1 VSVADKR
8 KLRPLTHVSILAS
21 AGSGKTF
28 QLTNRYIQILAR
40 GAAPSSILAS
50 TFTRAAAG
58 EIRDRILERLATS
71 ALSRKRRL
79 ELGQHTE
86 LGSLSKETVLDLLAI
101 LAHNLHRLQ
110 IRTLDSFFGT
120 IVRCFALELGLPAD
134 ARIADQDEDVRLR
147 REAIRMMLDEG
158 EEAAIIELLASL
170 TEGSSE
176 RAVTETIDATVAG
189 LYELYREADP
199 GAWSAVPPSRMLSDE
214 ELDEAIEALRE
225 AVPSGPKRTINAHVA
240 DCERVERCRSNS
252 SDDWKEFF
260 AKGLAAKVADGSLAY
275 YKKPIDDHTVAAY
288 RDLLRHAHAVFR
300 MRIITQTA
308 ATYELLE
315 LFDRCYRRAKH
326 RNKVVTFADLTA
338 ALAAAELRGQLDEIC
353 FRIDARLQHVL
364 LDEMQ
369 DTNIQQWNALRPIID
384 EIVSY
389 PAEERSFFCVGD
401 VKQSIYGWRDAC
413 PEVLSRIG
421 DLLARPG
428 GVTVIERQT
437 LATSYRSAQ
446 AVIDTVNRVFANLET
461 NAALTRYTDA
471 ARGWVAE
478 FERHSTARVDLPG
491 YVELRTV
498 ERADDGAK
506 RQTMRLQRAADLVSD
521 LYLRHRDAKR
531 IGVLCRTNAAVSRVL
546 YELGPTRRRIPATG
560 RGGGPLT
567 DAPAVN
573 AILDLLRMVEHPDH
587 TVAAFNV
594 EASPLGPVIG
604 LEEKETP
611 PQTIGNRRAIAGRI
625 RRRIADDGLART
637 IQGWVRAIA
646 GDTDER
652 QYRRCMQL
660 IHLAQLFDARAYSR
674 IDEFVHMVESR
685 AVADPAESTV
695 QVMTVHQSKGL
706 EFDIVILP
714 ELEAEIA
721 ATRTLKV
728 VYERDGD
735 AGPIARIARHV
746 SKDMWQTFPDLAP
759 MFEQHIGRLAY
770 ESLCLLYVALTRARQ
785 GLYML
790 VDPPSERARTV
801 PARLSAL
808 LLCAL
813 SDGGEIEPDQV
824 VYSHGESAWLTP
836 LKVVKGDPMAAQPT
850 ELGLNMPI
858 AFAPTDGPLLRL
870 ANLVGD
876 DKKTVGEAL
885 TLSASTAGLWGA
897 AFCALLGEV
906 DFFEDFRARRE
917 RLITKVARA
926 VPSRDDGWAAARVD
940 EFLRMLDDHAGLQE
954 ALSRGPRRASARV
967 EHDVPFA
974 RLVDGELQQGMLQRV
989 VVDDPGGVAE
999 SVEVFGFSHDKPA
1012 TLEAAEERARGL
1024 RSLAKAWRAAAS
1036 EQFGVAEDAISVSL
1050 VFIAVGYVVTVL

>member
-1 VSVADKR
+1 MSAVDNKR
-8 KLRPLTHVSILAS
+8 KAMPLTHVSILAS

-28 QLTNRYIQILAR
+28 QLTNRYIKILAR

-58 EIRDRILERLATS
+58 EIRDRILKRLAEG
-71 ALSRKRRL
+71 ALSRKMRL

-86 LGSLSKETVLDLLAI
+86 LYSLSKNRVLDLLAI

-120 IVRCFALELGLPAD
+120 IVRCFAFELGLPAD

-158 EEAAIIELLASL
+158 DQESIIEILASL

-176 RAVTETIDATVAG
+176 RAVTETIDGTVGG

-199 GAWSAVPPSRMLSDE
+199 NAWTAIPPSRMLSDD
-214 ELDEAIEALRE
+214 ELDAAIANLRA
-225 AVPSGPKRTINAHVA
+225 AVPSGPKRTINGHTA
-240 DCERVERCRSNS
+240 DCDRVDRCRSNS

-260 AKGLAAKVADGSLAY
+260 SKGLAKAVAKGTLSY
-275 YKKPIDDHTVAAY
+275 YRNQIEDHTVAAY

-300 MRIITQTA
+300 MRIITQTS
-308 ATYELLE
+308 ATYELLQ
-315 LFDRCYRRAKH
+315 LFDSCYRRTKH
-326 RNKVVTFADLTA
+326 RNKVVTFADLTC
-338 ALAAAELRGQLDEIC
+338 ALAQAEFTGQLDDIC

-369 DTNIQQWNALRPIID
+369 DTNIQQWNALRPIVD
-384 EIVSY
+384 EVVSY
-389 PAEERSFFCVGD
+389 QADERSFFCVGD

-421 DLLARPG
+421 ELLARPG
-428 GVTVIERQT
+428 GISVIERQT
-437 LATSYRSAQ
+437 LSTSYRSAP
-446 AVIDTVNRVFANLET
+446 AVIETVNRVFQGLPQ
-461 NAALTRYTDA
+461 NAALERFVDA
-471 ARGWVAE
+471 AQNWVSE
-478 FERHSTARVDLPG
+478 FETHSTAKSELPG

-498 ERADDGAK
+498 DRADDGAK
-506 RQTMRLQRAADLVSD
+506 RKTLRLQRAADLVSD
-521 LYLRHRDAKR
+521 LYLRHRENKR

-573 AILDLLRMVEHPDH
+573 AILDLLRTVDHPDH

-594 EASPLGPVIG
+594 EASPLGPAVG
-604 LEEKETP
+604 LVEKETP
-611 PQTIGNRRAIAGRI
+611 AQTVGNRRAIAGRI

-637 IQGWVRAIA
+637 IQGWVGSIA
-646 GDTDER
+646 SATDER

-660 IHLAQLFDARAYSR
+660 IHLAQLFDARPYSR
-674 IDEFVHMVESR
+674 IDEFVGMVESR

-721 ATRTLKV
+721 ATRSLKV
-728 VYERDGD
+728 VYQRDGD
-735 AGPIARIARHV
+735 AGPISRIARHV
-746 SKDMWQTFPDLAP
+746 SKDMWETFPDLAP
-759 MFEQHIGRLAY
+759 MFEQHINRLAF

-790 VDPPSERARTV
+790 VDPPSERARKT

-808 LLCAL
+808 LLSAL
-813 SDGGEIEPDQV
+813 GDGEIEPDQL

-836 LKVVKGDPMAAQPT
+836 LKVVSGDPMAATPT

-870 ANLVGD
+870 ANLMGD

-885 TLSASTAGLWGA
+885 TLSESTAGLWGA
-897 AFCALLGEV
+897 AFRALLQEI
-906 DFFEDFRARRE
+906 DFYEDFAPDRE
-917 RLITKVARA
+917 ALIDIAARA
-926 VPSRDDGWAAARVD
+926 VPSRDDGFAAARVE
-940 EFLRMLDDHAGLQE
+940 EFLRMLADHKGLRN
-954 ALSRGPRRASARV
+954 ALSRGSRPNTTRV
-967 EHDVPFA
+967 EHELPFA
-974 RLVDGELQQGMLQRV
+974 RLVDGELQQGILQRV
-989 VVDDPGGVAE
+989 IIDDSQGPARNI
-999 SVEVFGFSHDKPA
+999 EVIGFSHDKPA
-1012 TLEAAEERARGL
+1012 TLEAAEERTRNL
-1024 RSLAKAWRAAAS
+1024 RALAKAWRAATAELFALS
-1036 EQFGVAEDAISVSL
+1036 EDRVSVSL
-1050 VFIAVGYVVTVL
+1050 VFIAVGFVVPVV